1 MSGLEKRLEG
11 KRILITGAGSGI
23 GKAMALRFAREG
35 ATIVVNDINGE
46 NAEKTVKEVK
56 SLGQESLSLVADVT
70 RSDQVKQMVSDYYS
84 KYDALDLLV
93 NNAGVGSAMSK
104 IMMLPEE
111 TWDRIMNVN
120 LRGVFI
126 MCKYFSKKMKKR
138 DVPKDQLRGKIINL
152 SSTRG
157 LQGRALMGAY
167 AASKAG
173 VRSLT
178 QTLAE
183 ELGPY
188 RITCNALLPGLIHTP
203 MYGNIK
209 YEDLIGQNATSIA
222 LEKYKPV
229 GLAEDVANVAY
240 FLASDDSNWV
250 TGQSLVVSGGMMFL

>member
-1 MSGLEKRLEG
+1 MSGSEKRLSG
-11 KRILITGAGSGI
+11 KKILITGAGSGI

-35 ATIVVNDINGE
+35 ATIAVNDISAE
-46 NAEKTVKEVK
+46 SAEKTAKEVK
-56 SLGQESLSLVADVT
+56 ELGQESTALVADVT
-70 RSDQVKQMVSDYYS
+70 STEQVQQLVKDYYS
-84 KYDALDLLV
+84 KHDILDVLV
-93 NNAGVGSAMSK
+93 NNAGVGSAMCK
-104 IMMLPEE
+104 ITTLPEE

-120 LRGVFI
+120 LRSVFL

-157 LQGRALMGAY
+157 LEGRALMGAY
-167 AASKAG
+167 GASKAG

-178 QTLAE
+178 QTLAR

-209 YEDLIGQNATSIA
+209 YEDLVGQNATPIA

-229 GLAEDVANVAY
+229 GLAEDVANVAF

-250 TGQSLVVSGGMMFL
+250 TGQSLVVSGGMMFV